1 MNYPLHMAIIPDGC
15 RRWSSE
21 KGSLPWDGH
30 LKGIEVMET
39 VSKWL
44 LSETPVKHLTA
55 YGLSASNLRRPSVQ
69 LKALE
74 KLYVKYF
81 TKLSKDEDIHENQVR
96 VGIIGSRDLVPEKV
110 LKATDIAVEATADY
124 DSKFFR
130 VALAYSGR
138 QEIVDAAK
146 KSEGNLSVES
156 ISRNLYS
163 DYPDVDLIFRTS
175 ECRLSDFMLW
185 GSSYSELYFL
195 DKYWPD
201 VTIDDIKTALEDYD
215 SRQRRHGK

>member
-1 MNYPLHMAIIPDGC
+1 MAIIPDGC

-55 YGLSASNLRRPSVQ
+55 YGLSESNLKRPSIQ

-81 TKLSKDEDIHENQVR
+81 TKLSKDENIHENQVR
-96 VGIIGSRDLVPEKV
+96 VGIIGSRDFVPEKV

>member
-1 MNYPLHMAIIPDGC
+1 MAIIPDGC

-21 KGSLPWDGH
+21 KGSLLWDGH

-55 YGLSASNLRRPSVQ
+55 YGLSASNLKRPSVQ

>member
-1 MNYPLHMAIIPDGC
+1 MAIIPDGC
-15 RRWSSE
+15 CRWASE

-30 LKGIEVMET
+30 IKGIEVMET

-55 YGLSASNLRRPSVQ
+55 YGLSASNLNRPAPQ

-74 KLYVKYF
+74 KLYSKYF
-81 TKLSKDEDIHENQVR
+81 IKLSKDEDIHKNQVR

-110 LKATDIAVEATADY
+110 LKATDIAIEATADY

-146 KSEGNLSVES
+146 KSGENLSLES
-156 ISRNLYS
+156 ISENLYS

-175 ECRLSDFMLW
+175 ESRLSDFMLW

>member
-1 MNYPLHMAIIPDGC
+1 MGIIPDGC
-15 RRWSSE
+15 RRWASE

-30 LKGIEVMET
+30 LKGIGVMET
-39 VSKWL
+39 VSKWI

-55 YGLSASNLRRPSVQ
+55 YGLSASNLKRPASQ

-74 KLYVKYF
+74 KLYSKYF
-81 TKLSKDEDIHENQVR
+81 IKLSKDKDIHENQVR
-96 VGIIGSRDLVPEKV
+96 VGIIGSRNLLPEKILDAADV
-110 LKATDIAVEATADY
+110 AVEATANY

-138 QEIVDAAK
+138 QEIVDAVK
-146 KSEGNLSVES
+146 KSGEKLSVES
-156 ISRNLYS
+156 ISQNLYS

-175 ECRLSDFMLW
+175 ERRLSNFMLW
-185 GSSYSELYFL
+185 ASSYSELYFL

-201 VTIDDIKTALEDYD
+201 VSVDDIRVALEDYD
-215 SRQRRHGK
+215 SRQRRHGE

>member
-1 MNYPLHMAIIPDGC
+1 MAIIPDGC